1 MDQSE
6 EVDLEHLIVDVS
18 QEQRLGSVLSLC
30 QGVMPV
36 LSLGKVNNGC
46 LCKYED
52 YNESANLYEQ
62 PLDPGGVCPVVE
74 EPPGV
79 VTQRVVLP
87 QALRQPVHPLH
98 SGIG

>member
-36 LSLGKVNNGC
+36 LSLGMVNNC
-46 LCKYED
+46 LCNMSITMRD
-52 YNESANLYEQ
+52 LTCTSNLWIQLVYA
-62 PLDPGGVCPVVE
+62 P
-74 EPPGV
+74 
-79 VTQRVVLP
+79 
-87 QALRQPVHPLH
+87 
-98 SGIG
+98 

>member
-6 EVDLEHLIVDVS
+6 EVDLKHLIVDVS

-46 LCKYED
+46 LCKMEMLM
-52 YNESANLYEQ
+52 SVLTCTSNLWIQ
-62 PLDPGGVCPVVE
+62 VVYA
-74 EPPGV
+74 P
-79 VTQRVVLP
+79 
-87 QALRQPVHPLH
+87 
-98 SGIG
+98 

>member
-1 MDQSE
+1 MRDG
-6 EVDLEHLIVDVS
+6 DA
-18 QEQRLGSVLSLC
+18 
-30 QGVMPV
+30 
-36 LSLGKVNNGC
+36 
-46 LCKYED
+46 
-52 YNESANLYEQ
+52 NESADLYEQ

-98 SGIG
+98 SVFRECQTFERCFKLVA

>member
-36 LSLGKVNNGC
+36 LSLRKVNGC
-46 LCKYED
+46 LFKMKMLMRVLTCT
-52 YNESANLYEQ
+52 SNLWIQ
-62 PLDPGGVCPVVE
+62 VVYA
-74 EPPGV
+74 P
-79 VTQRVVLP
+79 
-87 QALRQPVHPLH
+87 
-98 SGIG
+98 